1 VERNWNTAVEMARA
15 FHAEAGLPRHYWFW
29 AVREATVHMNM
40 LPVKAGPSLDDEGAF
55 QAIPSEDAGQATYAA
70 VASRGHTLTFGCL
83 ACAVVPAERP
93 TPSCKQSR
101 RCSLAKRAASLSAPL
116 DLFYGIRPGYRILYK
131 FGSVGYFRRT
141 IESTGAK
148 KSKFS
153 DQSHKGIVLG
163 RSDYTNGMMF
173 WDPTTSRFSVS
184 PNYSLD
190 PA

>member
-55 QAIPSEDAGQATYAA
+55 QAIPSEDAEQATYAA

-153 DQSHKGIVLG
+153 DQSHTGIALLAAA
-163 RSDYTNGMMF
+163 
-173 WDPTTSRFSVS
+173 TT
-184 PNYSLD
+184 PMD
-190 PA
+190 